1 MKVGGAGAGFSYAGW
16 LTWMFGFKLEKL
28 SNSFFLAFDALG
40 GYSEVSS
47 WSVFISDF
55 FLLYLGP
62 LLGVVSLGLGYL

>member
-1 MKVGGAGAGFSYAGW
+1 MKVGGAGAGFPYIGW

-28 SNSFFLAFDALG
+28 PNSFFLGLDALG

-47 WSVFISDF
+47 CSDLISDF
-55 FLLYLGP
+55 FLYLDP